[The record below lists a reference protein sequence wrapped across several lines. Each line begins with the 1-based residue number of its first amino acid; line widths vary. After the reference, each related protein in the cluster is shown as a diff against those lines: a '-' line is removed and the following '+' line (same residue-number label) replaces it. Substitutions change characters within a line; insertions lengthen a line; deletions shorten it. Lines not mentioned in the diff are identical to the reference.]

1 MPLPLSPF
9 LRRSHWPTWPR
20 CLSSPCPKILFT
32 QRLRHSTSYP
42 GIDGFTGAVYKTFAS
57 HFVPLMFD
65 IYKKTA
71 GLPPPMYLSRAA
83 SEQHGLDMLIFHS
96 SCMHTRTITSPATKL
111 VRSLGKISCAAAC
124 CGMLLPAHVGT
135 YTSMGADRQGRKAD
149 VVPNTFPIHQKSE
162 DLCNN
167 REELTGKTLPF
178 PGIEPRTLERGT
190 WYVDH

>member
-1 MPLPLSPF
+1 MTKKV
-9 LRRSHWPTWPR
+9 RHV
-20 CLSSPCPKILFT
+20 KILA
-32 QRLRHSTSYP
+32 R
-42 GIDGFTGAVYKTFAS
+42 
-57 HFVPLMFD
+57 
-65 IYKKTA
+65 
-71 GLPPPMYLSRAA
+71 
-83 SEQHGLDMLIFHS
+83 
-96 SCMHTRTITSPATKL
+96 
-111 VRSLGKISCAAAC
+111 

-178 PGIEPRTLERGT
+178 PGIEPRSLKCGT